1 MLLPQFAVDLD
12 EAVIDLRIV
21 ADQSVGGYQA
31 AEPVPERGAG
41 GKTLRFVDEDAGNP
55 SVLLEHVAQL
65 FEHFVIGELAA
76 AGQDDAVRHE
86 EHVRLHD
93 GRERP
98 LRTHPQFRRILDVL
112 ALEFE
117 GSAVVDVVA
126 DVFFVGQHLVH
137 GAVRPRTRPKSVS
150 VPRLVEQPGDLRLV
164 FLLVDELLVDPA
176 HGLDFLARSGHQD
189 HAVGL
194 DALLLSEVE
203 HPFVLT
209 VLIDPASGVIPY
221 PAVPPCL

>member
-1 MLLPQFAVDLD
+1 M
-12 EAVIDLRIV
+12 
-21 ADQSVGGYQA
+21 
-31 AEPVPERGAG
+31 PERGAG
-41 GKTLRFVDEDAGNP
+41 GKTFRFVDEDAGNP
-55 SVLLEHVAQL
+55 PVCFEHIAQL
-65 FEHFVIGELAA
+65 FEHFLVGELAA

-98 LRTHPQFRRILDVL
+98 LCAHPQFRWVLHVL

-137 GAVRPRTRPKSVS
+137 GAVRPRPPEIGERAASVERPS
-150 VPRLVEQPGDLRLV
+150 DFRLV

-203 HPFVLT
+203 HPFVLA
-209 VLIDPASGVIPY
+209 VLVDQHPA
-221 PAVPPCL
+221 